1 MVDNQTETVHN
12 LATPYTF
19 QATEGV
25 NNDRFVVVYENR
37 TMGTNNFFNQAQI
50 AVYNQNNQVV
60 VEAKN
65 NLSSVEVMDVQG
77 RVVYAKNNINEAKHI
92 ISTSAKG
99 VMIVKATTKDGQTLT
114 QKVII
119 K

>member
-1 MVDNQTETVHN
+1 
-12 LATPYTF
+12 
-19 QATEGV
+19 
-25 NNDRFVVVYENR
+25 
-37 TMGTNNFFNQAQI
+37 
-50 AVYNQNNQVV
+50 
-60 VEAKN
+60 
-65 NLSSVEVMDVQG
+65 MDVQG